1 MLIQAYVT
9 ASILS
14 RQVDADVTKGHS
26 PGYLGGSMMMYFPAQ
41 FMYWYKRCL
50 ENKRRDLWESFKR
63 DLQDRS
69 SGESFRRKMPE
80 MPFSVIMV

>member
-14 RQVDADVTKGHS
+14 RQVDADVTKGDS
-26 PGYLGGSMMMYFPAQ
+26 PGCLGDRMMMYFPAQ

-50 ENKRRDLWESFKR
+50 ENKHRY
-63 DLQDRS
+63 LQERS
-69 SGESFRRKMPE
+69 SEEIFRRKKPE

>member
-26 PGYLGGSMMMYFPAQ
+26 PGYLGDSMMLYFPAQ
-41 FMYWYKRCL
+41 FMYSYKRCL
-50 ENKRRDLWESFKR
+50 ENKH
-63 DLQDRS
+63 
-69 SGESFRRKMPE
+69 GEIFRRKKLKMS
-80 MPFSVIMV
+80 FSIIVV

>member
-26 PGYLGGSMMMYFPAQ
+26 PGYLGDSMMMYFPTQ
-41 FMYWYKRCL
+41 FMYWYKRYL
-50 ENKRRDLWESFKR
+50 ENKCRDLWEIFR
-63 DLQDRS
+63 RS
-69 SGESFRRKMPE
+69 SGGIFSKKPE